1 MANILTVLQIA
12 VALILTILILLQVK
26 GVGFGRVW
34 GSSLTTFSR
43 RGLEGFVFKAT
54 FFFAFAF
61 MLLSILQLI
70 V

>member
-1 MANILTVLQIA
+1 MANILTVLQII
-12 VALILTILILLQVK
+12 VALTLTVLILLQVK

-34 GSSLTTFSR
+34 GSSMTTFSR
-43 RGLEGFVFKAT
+43 RGLEGLVFKAT
-54 FFFAFAF
+54 FVFAFAF